1 MTITVSNQNRDMKT
15 LEQAENSIYNVETMK
30 DKDIRIRATVG
41 KWGNSAAVRLPAT
54 IMTQA
59 NFSAQQ
65 PINILLSKGRI
76 ILEPVNL
83 PEFDLDE
90 MLAQIR
96 PEHLHGEIDF
106 GRPVGKEIF

>member
-1 MTITVSNQNRDMKT
+1 MKT
-15 LEQAENSIYNVETMK
+15 LEKNEFSIYNVETMR
-30 DKDIRIRATVG
+30 DKDIKIRATVG

-54 IMTQA
+54 IIAQA

-76 ILEPVNL
+76 ILEPVET

-90 MLAQIR
+90 MLAQIK

-106 GRPVGKEIF
+106 GEPVGKEIF

>member
-1 MTITVSNQNRDMKT
+1 MKT
-15 LEQAENSIYNVETMK
+15 LEQAEFSIYNVETMG
-30 DKDIRIRATVG
+30 DKEIRIRASVG

-76 ILEPVNL
+76 ILEPVNS

-90 MLAQIR
+90 MLAQIQ
-96 PEHLHGEIDF
+96 PEHLHGEIYF
-106 GRPVGKEIF
+106 GGPAGKEVF

>member
-1 MTITVSNQNRDMKT
+1 MKT
-15 LEQAENSIYNVETMK
+15 LEMTEFSIYNVETMR
-30 DKDIRIRATVG
+30 DKDIKIRSAVG

-54 IMTQA
+54 IMSQA

-76 ILEPVNL
+76 ILEPVNSL
-83 PEFDLDE
+83 EFDLDE

>member
-1 MTITVSNQNRDMKT
+1 MKT
-15 LEQAENSIYNVETMK
+15 LETPHTSIYNVETMR
-30 DKDIRIRATVG
+30 DKEIRIRAAVG

-59 NFSAQQ
+59 NFSTNQ

-76 ILEPVNL
+76 ILEPVSA

-90 MLAQIR
+90 MLAQIK

-106 GRPVGKEIF
+106 GAPVGKEIF

>member
-1 MTITVSNQNRDMKT
+1 MRI
-15 LEQAENSIYNVETMK
+15 LEQAEFSIYNVETMG
-30 DKDIRIRATVG
+30 DKEIRIRASVG

-76 ILEPVNL
+76 ILEPVNS

-90 MLAQIR
+90 MLSQIK
-96 PEHLHGEIDF
+96 PEHLHGEINF
-106 GRPVGKEIF
+106 GGPAGKEVF

>member
-1 MTITVSNQNRDMKT
+1 MKT
-15 LEQAENSIYNVETMK
+15 LEQAEFSIYNVETMG
-30 DKDIRIRATVG
+30 DKEIRIRASVG

-76 ILEPVNL
+76 ILEPVNS

-90 MLAQIR
+90 MLTQIQ
-96 PEHLHGEIDF
+96 PEHLHGEINF
-106 GRPVGKEIF
+106 GGPAGKEVF